1 MSLQGINNTPD
12 AQNITEKIMKRRNPM
27 KKFNFIRKLASG
39 KGFYLTIALSMCIFV
54 FAGAM
59 IYRSSTDMLREVLTN
74 PAEVTRQARQ
84 NKTDEADPRL
94 EDNYTTAPTSAE
106 YETSLRFNNT
116 DAVKTTAAPS
126 TEPPVINDSYILPA
140 GREIIRD
147 YSPDALAFD
156 ETMGDWRT
164 HNGIDFSLDEGEAV
178 KAVGNGRVTRV
189 VADRSYGYTVEI
201 DHGDFVARYCGLS
214 QENAVKL
221 DDTVNKGDTVGQIG
235 EIPCE
240 AAQKSHLHF
249 ETLVGGSYE
258 DPMKA
263 LGITQ

>member
-1 MSLQGINNTPD
+1 
-12 AQNITEKIMKRRNPM
+12 MKR
-27 KKFNFIRKLASG
+27 FDFIRKLASG
-39 KGFYLTIALSMCIFV
+39 KGFYLTIALSMCVFV
-54 FAGAM
+54 FAASM

-74 PAEVTRQARQ
+74 PTEITQQARQ
-84 NKTDEADPRL
+84 NKTDEADPRT
-94 EDNYTTAPTSAE
+94 EDGYTTVRKTQE
-106 YETSLRFNNT
+106 YETSLRFNST
-116 DAVKTTAAPS
+116 DAQKATTAPS
-126 TEPPVINDSYILPA
+126 TEPTVVNESYILPA
-140 GREIIRD
+140 GKEILRD
-147 YSPDALAFD
+147 YSTDTLTFD

-164 HNGIDFSLDEGEAV
+164 HNGIDFALAEGEAV
-178 KAVGNGRVTRV
+178 KAAGNGRVTKV
-189 VADRSYGYTVEI
+189 IADRSYGYTVEI
-201 DHGDFVARYCGLS
+201 DHGDFIARYCGLS

-240 AAQKSHLHF
+240 SAQESHLHF